1 MFVNPLDKVPQ
12 IPQDW
17 GNHIAYGG
25 ALGVAALLLLVAA
38 GVGISPAVV
47 IAALFVLA
55 AAAVKKTVDF
65 FLEGES
71 LEVCVGKAVVT
82 AVWPATLVLVL
93 ELLRLAG
100 T

>member
-17 GNHIAYGG
+17 GNHVAYGG
-25 ALGVAALLLLVAA
+25 ALGVVTLLVLTAA
-38 GVGISPAVV
+38 GVGVPRAVA

-55 AAAVKKTVDF
+55 VAAVKKTVDY

-71 LEVCVGKAVVT
+71 LELCLGKAVVT
-82 AVWPATLVLVL
+82 AVWPATFVLVL
-93 ELLRLAG
+93 ELLRLVG